1 MSQAHIED
9 FIQSLIPIAT
19 EYGLSIL
26 GAILILLIG
35 RSLAKYARKYT
46 VRLLDKSGKID
57 STIKPIIANI
67 VGTAIM
73 IVTIMAVL
81 NQFGVETTSIVALLG
96 AAGLAIGLALQGTLT
111 NIASGFML
119 LITRPFSV
127 GHAVKIAG
135 QVYIV
140 DEIGLFMSK
149 LHTPENTRVYIP
161 NSKVWGNEI
170 HNYTESDPRR
180 IDLTIGIGYN
190 DDIDKAFAV
199 IRDVLDNDE
208 RVLKDPA
215 PLVAVG
221 ELADS
226 SVNLLVRPWASN
238 ANFFATM
245 LDVRKKI
252 KLALD
257 ENGISIPFPQRD
269 VHLFN
274 QTPKN

>member
-26 GAILILLIG
+26 GAILILLVG

-46 VRLLDKSGKID
+46 VRLMDKSGKID

-67 VGTAIM
+67 VGTAVM

-170 HNYTESDPRR
+170 HNYSESDPRR

-238 ANFFATM
+238 ADFFATM